1 MNNFDF
7 NVHKKDII
15 SLKEKSIRLQHIVN
29 LVAGIW
35 FLSIIIIAIRF
46 GIIDGLDFYELPLIY
61 YLIFGLGLVLLLT
74 IFFIRKNT
82 VKKYYE
88 KKYKF
93 LTNSK
98 NNLEP

>member
-46 GIIDGLDFYELPLIY
+46 GIIDGLDFYELPLVY
-61 YLIFGLGLVLLLT
+61 YLIFGLWHKLSEHVAYL
-74 IFFIRKNT
+74 
-82 VKKYYE
+82 KKQ
-88 KKYKF
+88 
-93 LTNSK
+93 TRVQRSSQS
-98 NNLEP
+98 